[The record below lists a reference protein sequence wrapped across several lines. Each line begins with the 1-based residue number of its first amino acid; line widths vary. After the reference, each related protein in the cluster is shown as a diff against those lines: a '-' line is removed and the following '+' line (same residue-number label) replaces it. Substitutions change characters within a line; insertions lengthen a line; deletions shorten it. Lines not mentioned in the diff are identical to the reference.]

1 MKKRNYWKLK
11 LSKKTYLLL
20 LLFLSLAPLH
30 AQYEGIDK
38 DYFEF
43 PLQPEKDSYLSGNMG
58 ELRSSHFHA
67 GLDIKTEGK
76 QGLEVLSA
84 AEGYVSR
91 IRVGTGGYGN
101 CIYIQHPNGTSTVYA
116 HLRNFNDVLAQYTL
130 EEQYKRKSFS
140 VNLFPKRGELT
151 VKKGEII
158 GYSGNSGSSTG
169 PHLHFEIRT
178 PDQKVLD
185 PLRIGFNQ
193 VKDNIPPALERIAV
207 KTMDI
212 NARVNDQFGR
222 FEFGLKH
229 NNGEAL
235 DTDTILVNGKIGLE
249 LYAYDQLN
257 GASNRNGVPIIDM
270 FVNDRLYFSQNID
283 SIDFSLQ
290 KNILIHTN
298 YQAAR
303 ETRRRFN
310 KLYIDDGNP
319 LNFYVER
326 QNKGF
331 LNIKPGEIKH
341 IRIEA
346 EDAYGNHSTTQF
358 VLKGTDLINCISDE
372 INARNEE
379 YTLDNT
385 LMLFRKRDSLNNKI
399 TVYNKQGSVVHEPA
413 YYNDEHNVYLIDLR
427 KTLPLETVFE
437 DGSKHEM
444 HYSDRVPAASEHS
457 FLAETYSLKFSKNT
471 LFDTIYF
478 RARHYVDEETKHDVF
493 EISDDIYPLKGGI
506 IAQLELLGEYD
517 SLEQYQLYSVENP
530 RYPSFA
536 GGNIEDGKLN
546 FTIYGFGKYT
556 LLKDLEPPVVKKRSI
571 QNDIIS
577 VIISD
582 ELSGIN
588 NFEARLNGE
597 WLLMNYEPKLNLLWS
612 EQLDKNK
619 PLTGEFELKVTD
631 NAGNESILKLN
642 IE

>member
-1 MKKRNYWKLK
+1 MF
-11 LSKKTYLLL
+11 
-20 LLFLSLAPLH
+20 LFVLAAPLQ
-30 AQYEGIDK
+30 AQYENIDK

-43 PLQPEKDSYLSGNMG
+43 PIQPQKENYLSGNMG

-67 GLDIKTEGK
+67 GLDIKTDGK

-116 HLRNFNDVLAQYTL
+116 HLRNFNEILAQYTL
-130 EEQYKRKSFS
+130 EEQYKRKSFA
-140 VNLFPKRGELT
+140 VNIFPKRNELV

-169 PHLHFEIRT
+169 PHLHFEVRSS
-178 PDQKVLD
+178 DQKVLD
-185 PLRIGFNQ
+185 PLRIGFTEFQ
-193 VKDNIPPALERIAV
+193 VKDNIPPALERLAV
-207 KTMDI
+207 KTMNI

-222 FEFGLKH
+222 FEFDLRQQNTQGL
-229 NNGEAL
+229 NA
-235 DTDTILVNGKIGLE
+235 DTIYVYGRIGLE

-257 GASNRNGVPIIDM
+257 GASNRNGVPMIDVY
-270 FVNDRLYFSQNID
+270 VNDELYFRQDID

-298 YQAAR
+298 YQAEK

-310 KLYIDDGNP
+310 KLYVDDGNP
-319 LNFYVER
+319 LHFYTER
-326 QNKGF
+326 KNDGF
-331 LNIKPGEIKH
+331 IKVQPDEVKKV
-341 IRIEA
+341 RIEA
-346 EDAYGNHSTTQF
+346 EDAYGNHSSVSF
-358 VLKGTDLINCISDE
+358 VLKGVENIACISDPISAKE
-372 INARNEE
+372 GS

-385 LMLFRKRDSLNNKI
+385 LMLFQKRDSLNNKI
-399 TVYNKQGSVVHEPA
+399 TVYNKTGSAVYEPS
-413 YYNDEHNVYLIDLR
+413 YYNSDQNVYLIDLR
-427 KTLPLETVFE
+427 KTLPKEVVHA
-437 DGSKHEM
+437 DGSKHEIE
-444 HYSDRVPAASEHS
+444 YADRVPAASEHS
-457 FLAETYSLKFSKNT
+457 FLTDSYSLKFSKST

-478 RARHYVDEETKHDVF
+478 RAKHYVDEKTKHDIF
-493 EISDDIYPLKGGI
+493 QIDDDIYPLKGGI
-506 IAQLELLGEYD
+506 IAQLQILGEYD
-517 SLEQYQLYSVENP
+517 SLEQYQVYSIDNP
-530 RYPSFA
+530 RRPSFV
-536 GGNIEDGKLN
+536 GGNINDGKID
-546 FTIYGFGKYT
+546 FTLYGFGKYT
-556 LLKDLEPPVVKKRSI
+556 LMKDLEPPIVKKRSV
-571 QNDIIS
+571 QDNIIS

-588 NFEARLNGE
+588 NFEAKLNGE

-619 PLTGEFELKVTD
+619 PLKGQFELKVAD

>member
-1 MKKRNYWKLK
+1 M
-11 LSKKTYLLL
+11 LLA
-20 LLFLSLAPLH
+20 APLQ
-30 AQYEGIDK
+30 AQYKNIDK
-38 DYFEF
+38 DYFDF
-43 PLQPEKDSYLSGNMG
+43 PIVSTENYLSGNMG

-67 GLDIKTEGK
+67 GLDIKTGGK
-76 QGLEVLSA
+76 QGLEVLSSA
-84 AEGYVSR
+84 DGYISR

-116 HLRNFNDVLAQYTL
+116 HLRNFNEILAQYTL
-130 EEQYKRKSFS
+130 EEQYKRKSFA
-140 VNLFPKRGELT
+140 VNLFPKRNQFP

-169 PHLHFEIRT
+169 PHLHFEIRSSN
-178 PDQKVLD
+178 QKVLD
-185 PLRIGFNQ
+185 PLRIGFNEI
-193 VKDNIPPALERIAV
+193 KDNIPPALERLAV

-222 FEFGLKH
+222 FEFRLNNTNSQGL
-229 NNGEAL
+229 N
-235 DTDTILVNGKIGLE
+235 TDTIMAYGRVGLE

-257 GASNRNGVPIIDM
+257 GASNRNGVPLIDVY
-270 FVNDRLYFSQNID
+270 VNDELYFSQDID

-298 YQAAR
+298 YQAER

-310 KLYIDDGNP
+310 KLYVDDGNP
-319 LNFYVER
+319 LHFYVKR
-326 QNKGF
+326 KNDGF
-331 LNIKPGEIKH
+331 INLKPDEVKH

-346 EDAYGNHSTTQF
+346 EDAYGNQTTVQF
-358 VLKGTDLINCISDE
+358 VLKGVERISCISED
-372 INARNEE
+372 INAKGAS

-385 LMLFRKRDSLNNKI
+385 LMLFQPRDTANNKI
-399 TVYNKQGSVVHEPA
+399 TVYNKEGSVVHDPS
-413 YYNDEHNVYLIDLR
+413 YYNDKQNVYLLDLR
-427 KTLPLETVFE
+427 KTLPKEVVYQNGE
-437 DGSKHEM
+437 KQEI

-457 FLAETYSLKFSKNT
+457 FLADTYSLQFSKNT

-478 RARHYVDEETKHDVF
+478 RASHYVDEKTKHDVF

-506 IAQLELLGEYD
+506 IAQLQLLGEYD
-517 SLEQYQLYSVENP
+517 SLEQYHVYSVDNP

-536 GGNIEDGKLN
+536 GGTIENGKLN
-546 FTIYGFGKYT
+546 FTLYGFGKYS
-556 LLKDLEPPVVKKRSI
+556 LLKDITPPTVKKRSVE
-571 QNDIIS
+571 NNIIT
-577 VIISD
+577 VTISD

-588 NFEARLNGE
+588 NFEAKLNGE
-597 WLLMNYEPKLNLLWS
+597 WLLMNYEPKLNMLWS

-619 PLTGEFELKVTD
+619 PLKGEFELKVAD